1 MSAKVF
7 CRPVIHFGLLPMGA
21 SPGPG
26 RKEQDDNDGDHD
38 YESDD
43 DGDAGIIGSPVCCPK
58 SVCDGSPVPI
68 LPIT

>member
-26 RKEQDDNDGDHD
+26 RKEQDDNDGDEGD
-38 YESDD
+38 ESDD
-43 DGDAGIIGSPVCCPK
+43 VGIIGSPVCCPK
-58 SVCDGSPVPI
+58 SVCDGSSVPI